1 MIDKLLAKW
10 YMVVTMVAVA
20 IAIIGVILTFFFEVY
35 QASRWECKKYE
46 SVQTA
51 WFDYDQKPP
60 TVKGQK
66 QSVCVVWVRG
76 K

>member
-1 MIDKLLAKW
+1 MYNA
-10 YMVVTMVAVA
+10 T
-20 IAIIGVILTFFFEVY
+20 
-35 QASRWECKKYE
+35 RWDCKKYDT
-46 SVQTA
+46 VQTV

-66 QSVCVVWVRG
+66 QSVCVVWERG